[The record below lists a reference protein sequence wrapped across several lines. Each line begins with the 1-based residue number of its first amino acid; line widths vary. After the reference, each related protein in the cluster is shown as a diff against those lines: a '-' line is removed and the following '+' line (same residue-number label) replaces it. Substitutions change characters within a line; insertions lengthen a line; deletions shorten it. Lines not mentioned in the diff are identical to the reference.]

1 MKKTS
6 LAVLTFGIGVAITSF
21 IGILLN
27 QHRKIDES
35 ITYLFGCVEPPEE
48 KSTGDKKGYQ

>member
-6 LAVLTFGIGVAITSF
+6 LAVLTFGIGVVVTGF
-21 IGILLN
+21 ISILLN

-48 KSTGDKKGYQ
+48 KPTGDKKGYQ